1 MIKCR
6 FCFLALA
13 VVFLLASLAQAQP
26 GTPTTIQDKE
36 STSKQLKN
44 TPLKPVKSRPG
55 TAMDIPNTSLGIMFT
70 KLSVGPVD
78 SNGHRYAQLTMHNTS
93 TQPIAYG
100 QYFLKYWW
108 RAGSSDAWQYKHASS
123 FQWSMSAHQSRTA
136 KIPVGLLSGA
146 TEFRVTLHNN
156 AQSPVI
162 CEISAPVM

>member
-26 GTPTTIQDKE
+26 GAPTTTQDKE
-36 STSKQLKN
+36 ITSKQLKN
-44 TPLKPVKSRPG
+44 TPLKPGNSRPG
-55 TAMDIPNTSLGIMFT
+55 TAMDIPNTSIGIIFT
-70 KLSVGPVD
+70 KLSVGPVESD
-78 SNGHRYAQLTMHNTS
+78 GCRYAQLMMRNTN

-108 RAGSSDAWQYKHASS
+108 RARASDAWQHKNSSS
-123 FQWSMSAHQSRTA
+123 FQWPMSAHQSRTA
-136 KIPVGLLSGA
+136 RIPVMLQSGA